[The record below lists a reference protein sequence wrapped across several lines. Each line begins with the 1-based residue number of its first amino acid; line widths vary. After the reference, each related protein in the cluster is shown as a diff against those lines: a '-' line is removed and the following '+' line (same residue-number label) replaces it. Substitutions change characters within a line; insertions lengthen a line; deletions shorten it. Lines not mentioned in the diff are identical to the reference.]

1 MYTLYNGLDLAL
13 TVVLALLS
21 LGVLL
26 VRGPPEYRVCRRAR
40 RWADRLLPS
49 RILDRLRWPTVAL
62 VVGAAY
68 AVVAGFDLATG
79 LYGCSGTATTSD
91 PVALL
96 RSGQAFWAGRDPFVV
111 QDCGVTTTIP
121 YGLAAVLVNA
131 LGSLGGSAGLSAA
144 WGLVAVALV
153 PLVWWATPV
162 GDRRYVLLF
171 VALLPL
177 YLPLVASQIDGAS
190 NAIAPLAVL
199 ATIVLSRRSGR
210 LAEVVGGFL
219 STARFPTLFP
229 VLATRGSERRW
240 FVGALLTLGTFG
252 AVTAL
257 TYARWGSSFY
267 RIVFTGQVNRRSF
280 SLNLYGVLLDHAALP
295 TGTDIVVLQAAL
307 IILVTGFAFFL
318 VRDPLRAAAV
328 ALTGYA
334 LLTPFLSFSILLA
347 LLPVALVGQRERWW
361 LWGAGIVAAVNY
373 DLALSFFAWQGGSVL
388 PSDVLDVVLT
398 VVLLGLFVELV
409 RRRRE
414 PLGAPGGAG
423 ATPARPK
430 PSA

>member
-13 TVVLALLS
+13 TIVLALLS
-21 LGVLL
+21 LGALL
-26 VRGPPEYRVCRRAR
+26 VRGPSEYRLCRWTK
-40 RWADRLLPS
+40 RWADRLFPT
-49 RILDRLRWPTVAL
+49 RVLDRLRWPAVAL
-62 VVGAAY
+62 VVGVAY
-68 AVVAGFDLATG
+68 AVIAAFDLATG
-79 LYGCSGTATTSD
+79 LYGCSGSATTSD

-96 RSGQAFWAGRDPFVV
+96 RSGQAFWSGGNPFVV

-131 LGSLGGSAGLSAA
+131 LGSLGGPAGISAA
-144 WGLVAVALV
+144 WGLLGVVLV

-162 GDRRYVLLF
+162 GDRRYVLVF

-190 NAIAPLAVL
+190 NAIVPLAVL

-240 FVGALLTLGTFG
+240 FVGALLALTTFG

-267 RIVFTGQVNRRSF
+267 RTVFEGQVNRRSF

-295 TGTDIVVLQAAL
+295 TGTDIVVLQATL
-307 IILVTGFAFFL
+307 IVLVTGFAFFL

-328 ALTGYA
+328 ALVGFA

-388 PSDVLDVVLT
+388 PTDVLDVVLT
-398 VVLLGLFVELV
+398 VILLALFYELV

-414 PLGAPGGAG
+414 PLGASGGAG
-423 ATPARPK
+423 TAPARAGP
-430 PSA
+430 PA